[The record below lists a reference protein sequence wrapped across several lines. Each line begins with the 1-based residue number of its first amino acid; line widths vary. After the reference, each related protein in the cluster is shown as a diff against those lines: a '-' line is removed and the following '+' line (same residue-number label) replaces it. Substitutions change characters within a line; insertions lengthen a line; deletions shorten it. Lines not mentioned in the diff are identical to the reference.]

1 MDEFLAAVIQLYAY
15 YLDMLFCPWDYP
27 LLDFLSIIY
36 QILSYHRDTVDGC
49 DDCQVPLMV
58 KASWL
63 GLQFGR
69 VVSSK
74 IGIGGLIK
82 HFQRIVHPYR
92 CHLWTGSLLQTSDL
106 RSVTITLKFKP
117 SKWVRT
123 GQGPKCLFISL
134 ALNSFLL
141 LIFYWALLAF

>member
-1 MDEFLAAVIQLYAY
+1 
-15 YLDMLFCPWDYP
+15 MLFFVADYP

-49 DDCQVPLMV
+49 DDGQVPLMV

-74 IGIGGLIK
+74 ISIGRLIK

-92 CHLWTGSLLQTSDL
+92 CHL
-106 RSVTITLKFKP
+106 
-117 SKWVRT
+117 
-123 GQGPKCLFISL
+123 
-134 ALNSFLL
+134 
-141 LIFYWALLAF
+141 